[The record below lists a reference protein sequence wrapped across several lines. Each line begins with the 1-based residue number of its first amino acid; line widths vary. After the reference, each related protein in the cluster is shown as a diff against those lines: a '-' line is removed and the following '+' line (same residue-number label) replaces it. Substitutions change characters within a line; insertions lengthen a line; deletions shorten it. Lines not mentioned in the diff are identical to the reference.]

1 MKLSKI
7 IIKNFRG
14 YCGEHAIDVEN
25 DITALIGK
33 NDAGKSTILEAL
45 NIFFGEGKPERGDL
59 NIYAENPEMVF
70 GAVFTDLP
78 DTIAVDTSAETT

>member
-14 YCGEHAIDVEN
+14 YCGEHIIDIEN

-33 NDAGKSTILEAL
+33 NDAGKSTVLEAL
-45 NIFFGEGKPERGDL
+45 NIFYGEQKPERSDL
-59 NIYAENPEMVF
+59 NIHADDSEMSF
-70 GAVFTDLP
+70 GAAFTDLP
-78 DTIAVDTSAETT
+78 